1 METQKWSIPAI
12 YVKYRKHR
20 LKSSAYTFN
29 KSRNNRSYWVW
40 LRDDS
45 KTFNFWKIIYA
56 LFLKLE
62 NKKPQ
67 KYPKYGLVKK
77 LCHIYQLEYQT
88 IQIML

>member
-1 METQKWSIPAI
+1 MTPKLLTSE
-12 YVKYRKHR
+12 R
-20 LKSSAYTFN
+20 LST
-29 KSRNNRSYWVW
+29 
-40 LRDDS
+40 
-45 KTFNFWKIIYA
+45 A

>member
-1 METQKWSIPAI
+1 MTPKPLTSE
-12 YVKYRKHR
+12 R
-20 LKSSAYTFN
+20 LST
-29 KSRNNRSYWVW
+29 
-40 LRDDS
+40 
-45 KTFNFWKIIYA
+45 A

-62 NKKPQ
+62 NKKQQ